1 MPIFNNSNK
10 SKSLEL
16 LGVTLIPIVKIRAC
30 SNIIILKFRILNT
43 QSISS
48 GKIFQ
53 STLCSSHRAQTRV
66 KSPNLFRI
74 RIGRNDPRGTLIN
87 KSFHAHLITTRANAK
102 NSLLFRRDRSG
113 GCNIKPSRTYI
124 ALIGPAISN
133 RANFPA
139 K

>member
-30 SNIIILKFRILNT
+30 SNIILKFRILNT
-43 QSISS
+43 LRSISS

-74 RIGRNDPRGTLIN
+74 GRNDPRDTLIN

-124 ALIGPAISN
+124 ALIGPATSN